1 MSKKFSRKDFIDED
15 YQIKDRFYSDELK
28 QRRKLKK
35 LKNAIKSKDIQHLMD
50 IDDDD
55 EYW

>member
-15 YQIKDRFYSDELK
+15 YEFKDRFYSHELK

-35 LKNAIKSKDIQHLMD
+35 LKNAIKSRDIQHL
-50 IDDDD
+50 IELDDD
-55 EYW
+55 EY

>member
-15 YQIKDRFYSDELK
+15 YEFKDRFYSDELK

-35 LKNAIKSKDIQHLMD
+35 LKNAIKSKNIDYLMD
-50 IDDDD
+50 LDDDYD
-55 EYW
+55 

>member
-55 EYW
+55 EY

>member
-15 YQIKDRFYSDELK
+15 YEYQDRFYSDELK

-35 LKNAIKSKDIQHLMD
+35 LKNAIKSKNIDYLMD
-50 IDDDD
+50 LDDD
-55 EYW
+55 YN